1 MATDLHM
8 KFAVA
13 AATSANATALGQS
26 RSLIR
31 RQATRGM
38 PFTKG
43 RGDNDFTG

>member
-13 AATSANATALGQS
+13 AATSANATALG
-26 RSLIR
+26 
-31 RQATRGM
+31 
-38 PFTKG
+38 